1 MEITKQSCIIE
12 MNGRDKTLKYG
23 LRQILKKSVK
33 NTKIHFFFIGFHTT
47 KLYNNNVGKTDRDT
61 MPTNRHTTIPHNT

>member
-1 MEITKQSCIIE
+1 MEITKQSFIIE

-47 KLYNNNVGKTDRDT
+47 KLYNNNVG
-61 MPTNRHTTIPHNT
+61 N

>member
-1 MEITKQSCIIE
+1 

-33 NTKIHFFFIGFHTT
+33 NAKIHFFIGFHTT